1 MKLNNKG
8 WSLNTLLICIAVFC
22 IALLLSV
29 FYVYRLGTQLKKS
42 LSQTDQ
48 DNTKQNE
55 TIPNTYKTDLENISN
70 ATTEYLTT
78 ENKEVQENETLIIN
92 INDLI
97 EKGYISEIKDHEN
110 NTSCNAY
117 SLVTNK
123 NSAYNI
129 KPFINCENYTTEGYG
144 DF

>member
-55 TIPNTYKTDLENISN
+55 TIPNSYKTDLENISN
-70 ATTEYLTT
+70 ATTEYLS
-78 ENKEVQENETLIIN
+78 LIH
-92 INDLI
+92 
-97 EKGYISEIKDHEN
+97 ISEP
-110 NTSCNAY
+110 TRR
-117 SLVTNK
+117 
-123 NSAYNI
+123 
-129 KPFINCENYTTEGYG
+129 
-144 DF
+144 